1 MKKSKKREE
10 DILYIAVHGRE
21 QGRHRYVGYQ
31 YYTYI
36 ELDGQIATWIA
47 IQFSSAFYVTGM
59 CATRRSAQS
68 PFLTPLQFYT
78 HFSLNMAATEGSVG
92 KVTLEELAQY
102 TGKGGSRI
110 LMSINRTVYDVT
122 SGASFCKPF
131 PSPHFSFLHLTTLLF
146 RIWMCVV

>member
-59 CATRRSAQS
+59 CATSRSAQS

-78 HFSLNMAATEGSVG
+78 HFLIKHGGNRRLSR
-92 KVTLEELAQY
+92 
-102 TGKGGSRI
+102 KGYIGGAC
-110 LMSINRTVYDVT
+110 SIHRKGRVAHLDVHQQD
-122 SGASFCKPF
+122 S
-131 PSPHFSFLHLTTLLF
+131 
-146 RIWMCVV
+146 I